1 MDLKING
8 TVTQLLPEQSGEGRN
23 GPWRKQEFILE
34 TEGNY
39 PKQICIVVWGDN
51 IDKFGVQDGER
62 LTAHIDIA
70 SREFNG
76 RWYTDVKAWKIERE
90 QPGDAAGA
98 PSIDPNEPFPE
109 PPPWEGE
116 DSDGLPF

>member
-39 PKQICIVVWGDN
+39 PKQICIVMWGDN
-51 IDKFGVQDGER
+51 IDKFGVKDGER

-76 RWYTDVKAWKIERE
+76 RWYTDVKAWKVERE
-90 QPGDAAGA
+90 QPGDTPGA
-98 PSIDPNEPFPE
+98 PRSDPSEPFPE
-109 PPPWEGE
+109 PPAWEGE
-116 DSDGLPF
+116 NGDGLPF